1 MRLIKYLR
9 FREFE
14 GSEDEIKKLSLLGKD
29 EVSEDEEDFWGQ
41 INAFDGEI
49 IEPISLQNEILVHNS
64 IISMMT

>member
-41 INAFDGEI
+41 VNAFDGEI

-64 IISMMT
+64 IISLMT